1 MPARKSPTESWWS
14 ETDPSDA
21 PGGQVVPARA
31 TGGRVG
37 AVGDARANEGSAEVP
52 SRSDEDVAEERTEV
66 IPRGGLRPAS
76 SLERFDT
83 PAPGRYS
90 GRRSRPAARRVRRT
104 LRHVDPLSVLK
115 LSLFYYGCFLIL
127 WLVFVA
133 VLYGVLSAAGLF
145 ERVEELG
152 RALVLWDEV
161 QITLWFVERWA
172 FFIGLVLAVLA
183 SIVNVFLAFLYN
195 LAADVVGGAEFTF
208 VERDQ

>member
-14 ETDPSDA
+14 DTDPSAA
-21 PGGQVVPARA
+21 PGGHVVPARA
-31 TGGRVG
+31 AAGTRFE
-37 AVGDARANEGSAEVP
+37 AVSDQSSRQDSGEAASAANA
-52 SRSDEDVAEERTEV
+52 DDIEERTEV

-76 SLERFDT
+76 VERFDT
-83 PAPGRYS
+83 PARASYA
-90 GRRSRPAARRVRRT
+90 GRRSRPTTRRVRRT

-115 LSLFYYGCFLIL
+115 LSLFYYGCFLLL
-127 WLVFVA
+127 WLVIVA

-145 ERVEELG
+145 ERIEELG

-172 FFIGLVLAVLA
+172 FFIGLVLGLVA

-208 VERDQ
+208 VERDT